1 MSKNRAKHHYDTWD
15 VVKEES
21 EGNGDEAATDVDEV
35 ATSWVETAE
44 EMPDNMVEVGWRA
57 KKTNFGQNKDSLLV
71 WLGCLAGEF
80 LFVLT
85 AFLLLWS
92 DVVASVTDVGEDVP

>member
-44 EMPDNMVEVGWRA
+44 EMPDNMVEVG
-57 KKTNFGQNKDSLLV
+57 
-71 WLGCLAGEF
+71 
-80 LFVLT
+80 
-85 AFLLLWS
+85 
-92 DVVASVTDVGEDVP
+92 